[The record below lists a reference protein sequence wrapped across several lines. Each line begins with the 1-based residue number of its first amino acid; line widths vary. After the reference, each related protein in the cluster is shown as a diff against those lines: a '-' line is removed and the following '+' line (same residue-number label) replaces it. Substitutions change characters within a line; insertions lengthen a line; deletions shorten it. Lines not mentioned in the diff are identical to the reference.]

1 MAFRGHYDYSLDA
14 KNRLNVPPKFRAAFS
29 EGVVLVEALEPCVAL
44 YTPAA
49 FDAFTDQV
57 LAGRNPLSP
66 EFRKLSRRFVGRT
79 FDTELDA
86 AGRVTLN
93 SRLIEYAG
101 IEKEVVVVG
110 TLDHLEV
117 WERAAWHADQESLND
132 EVQRI
137 AEGLGDPS

>member
-14 KNRLNVPPKFRAAFS
+14 KKRLNVPPKFRAAFS
-29 EGVVLVEALEPCVAL
+29 AGVVLVEALEPCVAV
-44 YTPAA
+44 YTVAG
-49 FDAFTDQV
+49 FEEFTERV
-57 LAGRNPLSP
+57 LVGRNPLSP
-66 EFRKLSRRFVGRT
+66 EYRKLARRFVGRS

-86 AGRVTLN
+86 TGRVTLN
-93 SRLIEYAG
+93 QSLLEYAG

-110 TLDHLEV
+110 ALDHLEI
-117 WERAAWHADQESLND
+117 WDRSAWRADQDELNA

>member
-1 MAFRGHYDYSLDA
+1 MAFRGHYPYSLDA

-29 EGVVLVEALEPCVAL
+29 DGVVLVEALEPCVAL

-66 EFRKLSRRFVGRT
+66 EFRKLSRRFVGRS
-79 FDTELDA
+79 FDTELDS
-86 AGRVTLN
+86 AGRVMLN
-93 SRLIEYAG
+93 QSLVDYAG

-110 TLDHLEV
+110 AVDHLEV
-117 WERAAWHADQESLND
+117 WDREAWNADQDPLNED
-132 EVQRI
+132 VLRI
-137 AEGLGDPS
+137 VEDLDHPS

>member
-44 YTPAA
+44 YTPAG
-49 FDAFTDQV
+49 FDEFTTAV
-57 LAGRNPLSP
+57 LGDRNPLSP
-66 EFRKLSRRFVGRT
+66 EYRQLARRFVGGS

-93 SRLIEYAG
+93 PSLIEYAG
-101 IEKEVVVVG
+101 IDKEVVVLG

-117 WERAAWHADQESLND
+117 WDRAAWRAEQVRLTP

-137 AEGLGDPS
+137 AEGLGHPS